1 MKGRYVSIQP
11 SLLKITNAGTDG
23 AGVHWGNSYYG
34 LDIVNSDENV
44 IAGNEV
50 AYNGTSI
57 TATGVKVAGGS
68 CNLISL
74 NSIHDNNGPGISL
87 VDGGNWDL
95 AAPTISQA
103 SCQGTVAGTSC
114 AGCTVETFSDGA
126 DEGRVFEAATTANAS
141 SGAFSWS

>member
-1 MKGRYVSIQP
+1 M
-11 SLLKITNAGTDG
+11 
-23 AGVHWGNSYYG
+23 H
-34 LDIVNSDENV
+34 IVNSEDNV
-44 IAGNEV
+44 IAWNEV
-50 AYNGTSI
+50 AYNGTSTTVSGIRVNGGAWNAI
-57 TATGVKVAGGS
+57 T
-68 CNLISL
+68 L